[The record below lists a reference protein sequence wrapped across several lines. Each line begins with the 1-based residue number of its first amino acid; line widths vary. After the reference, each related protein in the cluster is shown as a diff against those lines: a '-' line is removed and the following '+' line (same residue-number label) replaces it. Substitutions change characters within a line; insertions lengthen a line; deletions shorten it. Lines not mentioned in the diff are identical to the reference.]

1 MKRFLKI
8 ATVVL
13 IVLLIAGLLF
23 FFFALSG
30 LVESALN
37 RTLNPP
43 PYEASAEARELHR
56 TLTVADLHADSLL
69 FGRDLLKRAT
79 RGHVD
84 LPRLV
89 DGNVTLQVFSA
100 VTKSPR
106 GLNIEQND
114 DDTDDIILIALGNR
128 WPVKT
133 WFSLKERAIYQ
144 ADRLIDAALRS
155 DGRLVL
161 VRTRG
166 DLGRFLERRKSEPTI
181 VAAML
186 AIEGAHAL
194 DGDLANVDALFA
206 SGYRMMSGAHFFDNE
221 MAGSAHGM
229 DKGGLTE
236 LGRDMIRRMEEK
248 KMIVDLSH
256 ASPSQIDDVLAIA
269 TRPVVVSHTGVRG
282 TCDNRRNLT
291 DDQIKAIAA
300 NGGLIGIGFWDTA
313 VCGTDAAAIAKAQRY
328 VADLVGVDHVGLGSD
343 YDGTVAVPFDVSG
356 MVVLTE
362 ALMKEGFSHEDI
374 GKIMGGNQI
383 RFMLENLP
391 D

>member
-8 ATVVL
+8 AAIGL
-13 IVLLIAGLLF
+13 AAILIAGLLF
-23 FFFALSG
+23 FFFVLSG
-30 LVESALN
+30 IVEGALN
-37 RTLNPP
+37 RTINPP
-43 PYEASAEARELHR
+43 PYEASAEARNLHR
-56 TLTVADLHADSLL
+56 TLTIADLHADSLL

-84 LPRLV
+84 LPRLI
-89 DGNVTLQVFSA
+89 DGNVALQVFSA

-144 ADRLIDAALRS
+144 ADRLIDATLRS

-161 VRTRG
+161 VRTKG
-166 DLGRFLERRKSEPTI
+166 DLARFLERRKSEPTI
-181 VAAML
+181 VAALL

-194 DGDLANVDALFA
+194 DGDVSNVAVLFA

-236 LGRDMIRRMEEK
+236 LGRDMIRRMEET

-256 ASPSQIDDVLAIA
+256 ASPAQIDDVLSVA

-313 VCGTDAAAIAKAQRY
+313 VCGTDAAAIASAQRH
-328 VADLVGVDHVGLGSD
+328 VADLVGIDHVALGSD
-343 YDGTVAVPFDVSG
+343 YDGTVAVPFDASG

-362 ALMKEGFSHEDI
+362 ALMKEGFSAEDI